1 MCCSLVSSLGKV
13 YFPKNIFTEI
23 ILYVIDDN
31 FMAFYYTFIE
41 LHRLMFALKEHPL
54 SEADCRMML
63 PDEVL
68 KCQSE

>member
-1 MCCSLVSSLGKV
+1 MIKKKAASRIRLH
-13 YFPKNIFTEI
+13 
-23 ILYVIDDN
+23 

-68 KCQSE
+68 KCQPE